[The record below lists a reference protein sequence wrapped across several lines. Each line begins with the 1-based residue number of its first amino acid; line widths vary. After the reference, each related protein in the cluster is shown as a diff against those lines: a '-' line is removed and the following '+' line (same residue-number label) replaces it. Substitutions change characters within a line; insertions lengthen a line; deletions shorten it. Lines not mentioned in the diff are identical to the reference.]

1 MERFIATQTTT
12 NETLKEN
19 IQALTSR
26 VDSMAAHQKTM
37 DTQIAQI
44 AQQVSHLSRP
54 QGQLPGQTE
63 ANPRR
68 QVNAISTVGAGLEE
82 SPVMVLQEVVPVSAS
97 AGTEGKEKNEGLSP
111 TEATR
116 HQPIDRTY
124 HPRVPFPQR
133 LAWSELVQLEP
144 RFERFLEILRRIYA
158 SSPFLEV
165 LKSAP
170 AQWKFLRELL
180 SKTGASREASIASIG
195 GSCSALL
202 QRRSPSKLQDPGS
215 FSIPCCIGDVQ
226 IERALCDL
234 GASVSIMPLSLCK
247 KLRLWDP
254 TPTSITIQLADC
266 SIRRP
271 VGTLEDVPVQVG
283 NFLVPCDFIVLDM
296 DDSFPPPFIL
306 GRPFLATARAVIDVQ
321 TGTMSF
327 TVCGE
332 RVDFHF
338 SPPIPSPAPVIPLH
352 LRPLLFPPLHLYQEW
367 NFMTGVVDPN

>member
-1 MERFIATQTTT
+1 
-12 NETLKEN
+12 
-19 IQALTSR
+19 
-26 VDSMAAHQKTM
+26 
-37 DTQIAQI
+37 
-44 AQQVSHLSRP
+44 
-54 QGQLPGQTE
+54 
-63 ANPRR
+63 
-68 QVNAISTVGAGLEE
+68 
-82 SPVMVLQEVVPVSAS
+82 MVLQEVVPVSAS

-111 TEATR
+111 TEDTR

-234 GASVSIMPLSLCK
+234 GASVSIMPLSLSARSC
-247 KLRLWDP
+247 DYG
-254 TPTSITIQLADC
+254 TPHPPASLFSSRTAPSGVRWAPWRTFRSRWGIFWSRVTLSSLIWTIPFRHP
-266 SIRRP
+266 SSWVVPFSRP
-271 VGTLEDVPVQVG
+271 QGL
-283 NFLVPCDFIVLDM
+283 
-296 DDSFPPPFIL
+296 
-306 GRPFLATARAVIDVQ
+306 
-321 TGTMSF
+321 
-327 TVCGE
+327 
-332 RVDFHF
+332 
-338 SPPIPSPAPVIPLH
+338 
-352 LRPLLFPPLHLYQEW
+352 
-367 NFMTGVVDPN
+367 